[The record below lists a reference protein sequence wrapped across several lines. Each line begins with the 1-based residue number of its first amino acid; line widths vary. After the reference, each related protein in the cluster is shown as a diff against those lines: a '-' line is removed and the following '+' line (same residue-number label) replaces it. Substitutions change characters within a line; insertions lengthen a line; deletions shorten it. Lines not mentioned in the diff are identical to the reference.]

1 MLLLT
6 YSCVDQLLI
15 NFYQVL
21 EGEKQ
26 AIQNELEKDIPQT
39 GWKKFSILKLM
50 SDPDHPFH
58 RFILVNMILVNIHK
72 NM

>member
-6 YSCVDQLLI
+6 YCVDQLLI
-15 NFYQVL
+15 HFYQVL

-58 RFILVNMILVNIHK
+58 RLILVNITLVNIHE